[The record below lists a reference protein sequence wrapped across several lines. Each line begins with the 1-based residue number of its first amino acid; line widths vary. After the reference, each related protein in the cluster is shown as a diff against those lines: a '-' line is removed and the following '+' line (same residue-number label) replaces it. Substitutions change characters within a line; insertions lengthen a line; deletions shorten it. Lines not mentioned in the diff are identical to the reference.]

1 MSNTHIIKNKF
12 VVLIAGPTA
21 VGKSHVA
28 MHLAR
33 HLDAEI
39 FSADSRQ
46 IFKEMEI
53 GTAKPSKEEMASV
66 KHHFVN
72 HISIEENYS
81 VGRYESEIKQ
91 ALESY
96 FVDHDIAI
104 VCGGTG
110 LYIKA
115 LTDGID
121 YFPDIPLQIVKDYDA
136 KLENEGLGAL
146 LAELEALD
154 PKYYAIVDKHNS
166 RRIIRALS
174 VIKVSGTSYT
184 AFLMQ
189 ESKQKS
195 PYNFI
200 PILLELPRDILYDRI
215 NQRVDVMVEH
225 GLEAEARQLYTKR
238 DLRALDTVG
247 YREFFDYFEQKT
259 NYQETINMIKQNSR
273 RYAKRQ
279 MTWFRKYGDW
289 TIFTPNDL
297 DAMKQFILEKQQY
310 NDI

>member
-1 MSNTHIIKNKF
+1 MSNTHYIKNKF

-28 MHLAR
+28 IQLAS
-33 HLDAEI
+33 LLNAEI

-46 IFKEMEI
+46 IFKEMDI
-53 GTAKPSKEEMASV
+53 GTAKPSIEELASV

-72 HISIEENYS
+72 NISIEDNYS

-121 YFPDIPLQIVKDYDA
+121 YFPDIPLQVVKDYDL

-146 LAELEALD
+146 LAELEMLD
-154 PKYYAIVDKHNS
+154 PRYYGIVDKHNS

-184 AFLMQ
+184 SFLVKELKQ
-189 ESKQKS
+189 ES

-200 PILLELPRDILYDRI
+200 PILLELPRNILYDRI
-215 NQRVDVMVEH
+215 NHRVDLMLGL
-225 GLEAEARQLYTKR
+225 GLEDEAKQLYPKR
-238 DLRALDTVG
+238 HLRALDTVG
-247 YREFFDYFEQKT
+247 YREFFDYFEQRT
-259 NYQETINMIKQNSR
+259 NYQEAIDMIKQNSR

-289 TIFTPNDL
+289 TIFSPDDL
-297 DAMKQFILEKQQY
+297 GAMLQFILEKRQ
-310 NDI
+310 

>member
-1 MSNTHIIKNKF
+1 MSNTHYIKNKF

-28 MHLAR
+28 IHLAS
-33 HLDAEI
+33 LLNAEI

-46 IFKEMEI
+46 IFKEMDI
-53 GTAKPSKEEMASV
+53 GTAKPSIEELASV
-66 KHHFVN
+66 KHHFINNV
-72 HISIEENYS
+72 SIEDNYS
-81 VGRYESEIKQ
+81 VGRYESEIRQ
-91 ALESY
+91 ALELY

-121 YFPDIPLQIVKDYDA
+121 YFPDIPLQVVEDYDL

-146 LAELEALD
+146 LAELEMLD
-154 PKYYAIVDKHNS
+154 PKYYDIVDKHNS

-184 AFLMQ
+184 AFLVK
-189 ESKQKS
+189 ESKQEC

-215 NQRVDVMVEH
+215 NQRVDLMVAH
-225 GLEAEARQLYTKR
+225 GLEVEAKHLYPKR
-238 DLRALDTVG
+238 HLRALDTVG
-247 YREFFDYFEQKT
+247 YREFFDYFEQRT
-259 NYQETINMIKQNSR
+259 NYQEAIDMIKQNSR

-289 TIFTPNDL
+289 TIFSPDDL
-297 DAMKQFILEKQQY
+297 DAMLQFILEKRQ
-310 NDI
+310 

>member
-1 MSNTHIIKNKF
+1 MSNTHYIKNKF

-28 MHLAR
+28 IHLAS
-33 HLDAEI
+33 LLNAEI

-46 IFKEMEI
+46 IFKEMDI
-53 GTAKPSKEEMASV
+53 GTAKPSIEELASV
-66 KHHFVN
+66 KHHFINNV
-72 HISIEENYS
+72 SIEDNYS
-81 VGRYESEIKQ
+81 VGRYESEIRQ
-91 ALESY
+91 ALELY

-121 YFPDIPLQIVKDYDA
+121 YFPDIPLQVVEDYDL

-146 LAELEALD
+146 LAELEMLD
-154 PKYYAIVDKHNS
+154 PKYYTIVDKHNS

-184 AFLMQ
+184 AFLVK
-189 ESKQKS
+189 ESKQEC

-215 NQRVDVMVEH
+215 NQRVDLMVAH
-225 GLEAEARQLYTKR
+225 GLEVEAKHLYPKR
-238 DLRALDTVG
+238 HLRALDTVG
-247 YREFFDYFEQKT
+247 YREFFDYFEQRT
-259 NYQETINMIKQNSR
+259 NYQEAIDMIKQNSR

-289 TIFTPNDL
+289 TIFSPDDL
-297 DAMKQFILEKQQY
+297 DAMLQFILEKRQ
-310 NDI
+310 

>member
-1 MSNTHIIKNKF
+1 MSNTHYIKNKF

-28 MHLAR
+28 IHLAS
-33 HLDAEI
+33 LLNAEI

-46 IFKEMEI
+46 IFKEMDI
-53 GTAKPSKEEMASV
+53 GTAKPSIEELASV
-66 KHHFVN
+66 KHHFIN
-72 HISIEENYS
+72 NISIEDNYS
-81 VGRYESEIKQ
+81 VGRYESEIRQ
-91 ALESY
+91 ALELY

-121 YFPDIPLQIVKDYDA
+121 YFPDIPLQVVEDYDL

-146 LAELEALD
+146 LAELEMLD
-154 PKYYAIVDKHNS
+154 PKYYDIVDKHNS

-184 AFLMQ
+184 AFLVK
-189 ESKQKS
+189 ESKQEC

-215 NQRVDVMVEH
+215 NQRVDLMVAH
-225 GLEAEARQLYTKR
+225 GLEVEAKHLYPKR
-238 DLRALDTVG
+238 HLRALDTVG
-247 YREFFDYFEQKT
+247 YREFFDYFEQRT
-259 NYQETINMIKQNSR
+259 NYQEAIDMIKQNSR

-289 TIFTPNDL
+289 TIFSPDDL
-297 DAMKQFILEKQQY
+297 GAMLQFILQKRQ
-310 NDI
+310 

>member
-1 MSNTHIIKNKF
+1 MSNTHYIKNKF

-28 MHLAR
+28 IHLAS
-33 HLDAEI
+33 LLNAEI

-46 IFKEMEI
+46 IFKEMDI
-53 GTAKPSKEEMASV
+53 GTAKPSIEELASV
-66 KHHFVN
+66 KHHFIN
-72 HISIEENYS
+72 NISIEDNYS
-81 VGRYESEIKQ
+81 VGRYESEIRQ
-91 ALESY
+91 ALELY

-121 YFPDIPLQIVKDYDA
+121 YFPDIPLQVVEDYDL

-146 LAELEALD
+146 LAELEMLD

-174 VIKVSGTSYT
+174 VIKVSGTSYS
-184 AFLMQ
+184 AFLVK
-189 ESKQKS
+189 ESKQES

-215 NQRVDVMVEH
+215 NQRVDLMLGL
-225 GLEAEARQLYTKR
+225 GLEDEAKQLYPKR
-238 DLRALDTVG
+238 HLRALDTVG
-247 YREFFDYFEQKT
+247 YREFFDYFEQRT
-259 NYQETINMIKQNSR
+259 NYQEAIDMIKQNSR

-289 TIFTPNDL
+289 TIFSPDDL
-297 DAMKQFILEKQQY
+297 GAMLQFILEKRQ
-310 NDI
+310 

>member
-1 MSNTHIIKNKF
+1 MSNTHYIKNKF

-28 MHLAR
+28 IHLAS
-33 HLDAEI
+33 LLNAEI

-46 IFKEMEI
+46 IFKEMDI
-53 GTAKPSKEEMASV
+53 GTAKPSIEELASV
-66 KHHFVN
+66 KHHFIN
-72 HISIEENYS
+72 NISIEDNYS
-81 VGRYESEIKQ
+81 VGRYESELKQ

-121 YFPDIPLQIVKDYDA
+121 YFPDIPLQVVNDYDL

-146 LAELEALD
+146 LAELEMLD

-174 VIKVSGTSYT
+174 VIKVSGISYT
-184 AFLMQ
+184 AFLVK
-189 ESKQKS
+189 ESKQES

-215 NQRVDVMVEH
+215 NQRVDLMVVH
-225 GLEAEARQLYTKR
+225 GLEVEAKHLYPKR
-238 DLRALDTVG
+238 HLRALDTVG
-247 YREFFDYFEQKT
+247 YREFFDYFEQRT
-259 NYQETINMIKQNSR
+259 NYQEAIDMIKQNSR

-289 TIFTPNDL
+289 TIFSPDDL
-297 DAMKQFILEKQQY
+297 DAMLQFILEKRQ
-310 NDI
+310 

>member
-1 MSNTHIIKNKF
+1 MSNTHYIKNKF

-28 MHLAR
+28 IHLAS
-33 HLDAEI
+33 LLNAEI

-46 IFKEMEI
+46 IFKEMDI
-53 GTAKPSKEEMASV
+53 GTAKPSIEELASV
-66 KHHFVN
+66 KHHFIN
-72 HISIEENYS
+72 NISIEDNYS
-81 VGRYESEIKQ
+81 VGRYESEIRQ
-91 ALESY
+91 ALELY

-121 YFPDIPLQIVKDYDA
+121 YFPDIPLQVVEDYDL

-146 LAELEALD
+146 LAELEMLD
-154 PKYYAIVDKHNS
+154 PKYYDIVDKHNS

-184 AFLMQ
+184 AFLVK
-189 ESKQKS
+189 ESKQEC

-200 PILLELPRDILYDRI
+200 PILLELPRNILYDRI
-215 NQRVDVMVEH
+215 NHRVDLMLGL
-225 GLEAEARQLYTKR
+225 GLEDEAKQLYPKR
-238 DLRALDTVG
+238 HLRALDTVG
-247 YREFFDYFEQKT
+247 YREFFDYFEQRT
-259 NYQETINMIKQNSR
+259 NYQEAIDMIKQNSR

-289 TIFTPNDL
+289 TIFSPDDL
-297 DAMKQFILEKQQY
+297 GAMLQFILQKRQ
-310 NDI
+310 

>member
-1 MSNTHIIKNKF
+1 MSNTHYIKNKF

-28 MHLAR
+28 IHLAS
-33 HLDAEI
+33 LLNAEI

-46 IFKEMEI
+46 IFKGMDI
-53 GTAKPSKEEMASV
+53 GTAKPSIEELASV

-72 HISIEENYS
+72 NISIEDNYS
-81 VGRYESEIKQ
+81 VGRYESEIRQ
-91 ALESY
+91 ALELY

-121 YFPDIPLQIVKDYDA
+121 YFPDIPLQVVEDYDL

-146 LAELEALD
+146 LAELEMLD

-184 AFLMQ
+184 AFLVK

-215 NQRVDVMVEH
+215 NQRVDLMVAH
-225 GLEAEARQLYTKR
+225 GLEVEAKHLYPKR
-238 DLRALDTVG
+238 HLRALDTVG
-247 YREFFDYFEQKT
+247 YREFFDYFEQRT
-259 NYQETINMIKQNSR
+259 NYQEAIDMIKQNSR

-289 TIFTPNDL
+289 TIFSPDDL
-297 DAMKQFILEKQQY
+297 GAMLQFILEKRQ
-310 NDI
+310 